1 MPRNST
7 PYSRASTEA
16 KTGLS
21 AGRTGQAVV
30 IIEKDVVKNVN
41 AATVNGTRAGTT
53 ANASSRRKSVAGSL
67 LALMLTAAVS
77 IVALAPTESLA
88 RQASGLGEPVALS
101 SLPPEAQ
108 KTEQL
113 IHSGGPF
120 PYSRDGVVFGNREKR
135 LEREPRG
142 YYHEYTVPTPG
153 ARNRGARRI
162 ICGGDKPTEPDACFY
177 TEDHYSSFHRIL
189 K

>member
-1 MPRNST
+1 M
-7 PYSRASTEA
+7 
-16 KTGLS
+16 
-21 AGRTGQAVV
+21 V

-41 AATVNGTRAGTT
+41 AATVHGTRAGTT
-53 ANASSRRKSVAGSL
+53 ATPSVRRKSVAGSL
-67 LALMLTAAVS
+67 LAVVLTITAGAG
-77 IVALAPTESLA
+77 ALAPIESLA

-101 SLPPEAQ
+101 SLPPEARQ
-108 KTEQL
+108 TDRL
-113 IHSGGPF
+113 ILSGGPF
-120 PYSRDGVVFGNREKR
+120 PFPRDGVVFGNYEKR
-135 LEREPRG
+135 LERQRRG

-177 TEDHYSSFHRIL
+177 TEDHYNSFHRIV

>member
-1 MPRNST
+1 M
-7 PYSRASTEA
+7 
-16 KTGLS
+16 
-21 AGRTGQAVV
+21 V
-30 IIEKDVVKNVN
+30 IIEKDVVKNVD
-41 AATVNGTRAGTT
+41 AATVHGTRAGTT
-53 ANASSRRKSVAGSL
+53 AKPSSRRKSVAGSL
-67 LALMLTAAVS
+67 LALLATSMPIVLAVVAS
-77 IVALAPTESLA
+77 TGALAPAESLA

-108 KTEQL
+108 QTDRL

-120 PYSRDGVVFGNREKR
+120 PYPRDGVVFGNYEKR
-135 LEREPRG
+135 LERQPRG

-162 ICGGDKPTEPDACFY
+162 ICGGNKPTEPDACFY
-177 TEDHYSSFHRIL
+177 TEDHYNSFHRIV